1 MIWIITLVTIPF
13 VTINYYIGKKDI
25 FSPGFV
31 FCGVFLFSEIVCI
44 LESQTFNLD
53 FHYQTLLVLV
63 VGFIAFTLV
72 SWVSVKHYNSLN
84 IVNLNRAKSGS
95 LKSVH
100 VNGLAVYLL
109 IIIQIIVI
117 GLFIGYLSSIA
128 TAYGQAGLGLNGK
141 IELFDK
147 LTKFLPDDFK
157 ALQVPVPILYRILNP
172 IAEAG
177 AYITIYVAV
186 NNYCYSKKLH
196 LWTILPIILLC
207 FQIVLNGSRTPL
219 FRIITMMMFLVYM
232 FKIKNSSA
240 VVRRRFIKVI
250 IILLGVVAISFIMIL
265 IIMGRGG
272 TEMSLNRYLFIYTGA
287 PLANLDTYLSSE
299 NINHSSQLFAQ
310 QTFRN
315 LYQYLEKLTGFSI
328 FGAPNILFFQT
339 SPSGV
344 EIGNVY
350 TTFYQFFYDFGYIG
364 VFVFTAIMAAF
375 YNIMYLW
382 LCKARNFLNGH
393 MSYQLFIYSY
403 LFNDLIMSIFSNR
416 FYETILEP
424 PFIKIAII
432 SAGIVF
438 FIVNWRY
445 RNDSSIGK
453 KIDDFYQR
461 IQSITKRLMTS
472 KTGRS

>member
-84 IVNLNRAKSGS
+84 IVDLNRAKSGS

-128 TAYGQAGLGLNGK
+128 TAYGQAELGLNGK
-141 IELFDK
+141 IDLFDK

-157 ALQVPVPILYRILNP
+157 ALQVPVPFLYRVLNP

-177 AYITIYVAV
+177 AYIVIYVV
-186 NNYCYSKKLH
+186 INNYCFSKKLH

-207 FQIVLNGSRTPL
+207 FQIILNGSRTPL
-219 FRIITMMMFLVYM
+219 FRIVTMMIFLVYM
-232 FKIKNSSA
+232 FRIKNSSA
-240 VVRRRFIKVI
+240 VVRKRFVKGI
-250 IILLGVVAISFIMIL
+250 IGLLGIVAISFIVIL

-287 PLANLDTYLSSE
+287 PLANLDIYLSAE

-315 LYQYLEKLTGFSI
+315 LYQYLEKLTGFST

-375 YNIMYLW
+375 YNVMYLW

-445 RNDSSIGK
+445 HNNSSIGK

-472 KTGRS
+472 KTERS